1 MQWGLLTLRG
11 PGRTQEVAF
20 DLKNEK
26 ACVKQRPGEE
36 CFRQGAANTRT

>member
-26 ACVKQRPGEE
+26 DW
-36 CFRQGAANTRT
+36 NIS